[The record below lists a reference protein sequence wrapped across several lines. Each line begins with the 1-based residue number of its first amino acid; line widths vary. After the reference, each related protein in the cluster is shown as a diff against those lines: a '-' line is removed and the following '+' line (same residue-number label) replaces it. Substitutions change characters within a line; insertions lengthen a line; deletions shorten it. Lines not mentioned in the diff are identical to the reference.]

1 MRALANGHVCRMFR
15 CEGALF
21 LFLVGSSAIAQS
33 PSAPTKS
40 TDEGSVE
47 ARIEVLSASLDETRQ
62 ELAESRQEIKQLRVL
77 LEQLSQKV
85 GDQPEVAAVPVVP
98 VGKTLAV
105 TDVST
110 DDAQLATP
118 PTPAKITQDD
128 WDILNSRLEQLTQT
142 RVESGSK
149 FSLKLSG
156 MFLFNTI
163 INSGRVDNFDVPSV
177 AISGTTP
184 FGSTGFSLRQSVI
197 GIEGNGPQ
205 IFGAKASA
213 DIQGDFWGGLGSGY
227 GASASGLMRLRLAR
241 MRLDWPHTSII
252 GGLDTPFFSPGS
264 ATSYLTVAEPA
275 FSSAGNLWTWAPQLR
290 VEQRFD
296 ARISQFRA
304 EVGILGI
311 PSYVPSLSGNRLPS
325 ANEAS
330 RQPVY
335 ALRLSSN
342 GRDDSHPYSVG
353 VAGIYLRQRFPG
365 PTTITGGGG
374 MIDWNIPLLS
384 RFELSGELF
393 AGKGL
398 DGFGAAPAPVVAQ
411 TDYTEYITYSAAALA
426 HIPSFGGWSQLK
438 FRINSRD
445 EINLALGGVGRKSAD
460 FRDAAQNDPVLQNL
474 AFKNGSLVINYI
486 FRPRSDLVFSAEYRR
501 LQTYRISGK
510 ANAGE
515 TGLTAGFLF

>member
-1 MRALANGHVCRMFR
+1 MSLFVFGGAAL
-15 CEGALF
+15 
-21 LFLVGSSAIAQS
+21 AQS
-33 PSAPTKS
+33 PSVPAKGA
-40 TDEGSVE
+40 DEGSVE
-47 ARIEVLSASLDETRQ
+47 AKVQVLSASLDETRQ

-77 LEQLSQKV
+77 LEQLSQRLGGQPDTAAAPV
-85 GDQPEVAAVPVVP
+85 ASDQKTFVA
-98 VGKTLAV
+98 
-105 TDVST
+105 DVSS
-110 DDAQLATP
+110 DDAQTP
-118 PTPAKITQDD
+118 SAATPAKITQDD
-128 WDILNSRLEQLTQT
+128 WDILNSRLQQLTQT

-156 MFLFNTI
+156 MFLLNTI
-163 INSGRVDNFDVPSV
+163 INSGRVDNFDLPRV

-205 IFGAKASA
+205 IVGAKTSA
-213 DIQGDFWGGLGSGY
+213 DIQGDVWGGLGYGESVSGI
-227 GASASGLMRLRLAR
+227 MRLRLAR
-241 MRLDWPHTSII
+241 MRMDWAHTSII
-252 GGLDTPFFSPGS
+252 GGLDTPFFSPDS
-264 ATSYLTVAEPA
+264 PTSYLTVAEPG
-275 FSSAGNLWTWAPQLR
+275 FSAAGNLWTWAAQLR

-296 ARISQFRA
+296 AKISQFRA
-304 EVGILGI
+304 EAGILGI
-311 PSYVPSLSGNRLPS
+311 PSYVPSLSGNRVPS
-325 ANEAS
+325 PNESS

-335 ALRLSSN
+335 AVRLSAN

-374 MIDWNIPLLS
+374 MIDWNIPLFS
-384 RFELSGELF
+384 RLEVSGEMF

-398 DGFGAAPAPVVAQ
+398 DGFGAVPAPVVAQ
-411 TDYTEYITYSAAALA
+411 TDYTEYITNSAAALA
-426 HIPSFGGWSQLK
+426 GIPSFGGWSQLK

-445 EINLALGGVGRKSAD
+445 EINLAFGGVGRKSSD
-460 FRDAAQNDPVLQNL
+460 FQEAALNDPVLQNL

-501 LQTYRISGK
+501 LQTYRISGQ